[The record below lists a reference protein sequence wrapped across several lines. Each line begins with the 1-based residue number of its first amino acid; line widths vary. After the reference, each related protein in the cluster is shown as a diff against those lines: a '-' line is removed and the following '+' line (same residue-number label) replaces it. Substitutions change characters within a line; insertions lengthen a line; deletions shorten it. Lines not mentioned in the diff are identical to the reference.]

1 MENFQEAKRTRR
13 QWKGNTGRF
22 RGGKLVPVMFH
33 AVRESEGGLLQQK
46 VAIELDPIPGRL
58 ISEITAEMFTI
69 FVPVQAMDMIKD
81 ASGAYAGI
89 TDVVR
94 DKLLSSTPL
103 FGTEPE
109 NTISRT
115 AKVNPKSVAGVK
127 RVSEAVKLAYNAAV
141 NMLRQRIYYNATLL
155 PYTNTAI
162 APAIYSKTVLD
173 RINGVLDPEDRV
185 NGRVNLTIPTMNL
198 PIPGITRTGAANFTG
213 SASVASAGSPYT
225 VGVAGNNLNFAIGV
239 GGQLTATFDG
249 AATGVALDDF
259 YNAETMDRFARIMDQ
274 MMRDNPTFGPEMVVR
289 WAHGL
294 SVDAG
299 RTPFILAE
307 RRTTFSKSMAGA
319 MDSAGVNDDVMR
331 TDGAV
336 LIDITVPIPRTEL
349 GGVIVTLIAI
359 KPDEK
364 LAAQPEPFLSEVWTH
379 QNYVADSMALDPV
392 AVTVRDMWSDCPQ
405 ADETNVVAYTGLN
418 ALKEMYVDY
427 GFARSVD
434 LAQVD
439 NKTAIWQVDVP
450 LSVNPGNVNYPD
462 YIDHGVFAYGGT
474 QASPADVATFTVQ
487 SIQTSP
493 TPMIVGPTPV
503 EDIPVLGDTVWTN

>member
-1 MENFQEAKRTRR
+1 MENFQEPKRTRR

-33 AVRESEGGLLQQK
+33 AVRESEGGLIQQK

-58 ISEITAEMFTI
+58 ISEITAELYTI
-69 FVPVQAMDMIKD
+69 FVPLQAMDMIKD
-81 ASGAYAGI
+81 PAGAYAGI

-109 NTISRT
+109 HTLSRI

-127 RVSEAVKLAYNAAV
+127 RVSETVKLAYNAAV

-173 RINGVLDPEDRV
+173 QINGVLDPEDRV
-185 NGRVNLTIPTMNL
+185 NGAVALQLPNLNL
-198 PIPGITRTGAANFTG
+198 PTFLADRVVATDSLAQYVSVKGSDQSLYVG
-213 SASVASAGSPYT
+213 SAITEANKIYT
-225 VGVAGNNLNFAIGV
+225 RLNNVVAGNV
-239 GGQLTATFDG
+239 S
-249 AATGVALDDF
+249 LDDF
-259 YNAETMDRFARIMDQ
+259 YNAQTMDRLAREMDQ
-274 MMRDNPTFGPEMVVR
+274 LMRDNPTFGAEMVVR

-307 RRTTFSKSMAGA
+307 RRTTFRKSMAGA
-319 MDSAGVNDDVMR
+319 MDSSGVTDDVMR
-331 TDGAV
+331 TDGSV
-336 LIDITVPIPRTEL
+336 LIDISVPIPRTEL

-379 QNYVADSMALDPV
+379 QNYVADSLALDPV
-392 AVTVRDMWSDCPQ
+392 PVTVRDLWSDCAQ
-405 ADETNVVAYTGLN
+405 AAETNVVAYTGLN

-434 LAQVD
+434 LALVD
-439 NKTAIWQVDVP
+439 NKTAIWQVHVP
-450 LSVNPGNVNYPD
+450 LSVNPDNVNYPD

-474 QASPADVATFTVQ
+474 QASPADVATFTMQ
-487 SIQTSP
+487 SIQTTP

-503 EDIPVLGDTVWTN
+503 EDIPVLADTTWTN